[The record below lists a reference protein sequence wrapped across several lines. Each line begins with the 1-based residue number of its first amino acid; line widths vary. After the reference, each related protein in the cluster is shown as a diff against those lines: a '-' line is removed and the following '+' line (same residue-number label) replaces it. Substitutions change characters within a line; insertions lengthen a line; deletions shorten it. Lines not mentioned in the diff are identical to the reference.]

1 MNLNTHWVKLPDP
14 RIRNNAKK
22 NFYVTLNFQ
31 ETCGLQNTSLPV
43 LHCPVMWQMQ
53 ELRESLKEEEMRSQ
67 VIFFLF
73 HILGPVS
80 EFIADVRIRIYTKM
94 SRIHIQS
101 KW

>member
-1 MNLNTHWVKLPDP
+1 
-14 RIRNNAKK
+14 
-22 NFYVTLNFQ
+22 
-31 ETCGLQNTSLPV
+31 
-43 LHCPVMWQMQ
+43 MWHMQ

-101 KW
+101 K